1 MPNEVPFNLELDS
14 YAMGESFF
22 AVSGKTNSSKRCLLY
37 YTRQSSSDWDVTYS
51 KCVDGDVFATSLAA
65 SESILA
71 VGFKGEKVELVD
83 ARTNVI
89 LWSSNYVISA
99 PANLETGNEG
109 LGGFAAV
116 LYFEG
121 VFLAVGAPSVK
132 NDVHAGSHHGRAYI
146 YNVSSANDV
155 LGPFELHVPSELI
168 TISTDSEEGSSI
180 GVQFGA
186 SFFVSEM
193 LTTTSIPGI
202 FVGVG
207 APGANGVV
215 LYYLEDQYFS
225 SQSPNS
231 MFLIKSTQ
239 FLQGFRL
246 KLDHDTGDAVS
257 WDIHGE
263 RMFVGAP
270 KADNYDQYRG
280 RITRYGADGRLYVVT
295 ICQPN
300 RYRYSANQYSY
311 IKTCVDCSSGT
322 YSLGGYVSQCISCS
336 TEFPKPIHSS
346 WDGASRGC
354 SYTCHD
360 NYFGS
365 ACETCEAY
373 MLPSG
378 NPPLHS
384 KWKSINGLCTFKCD
398 DDYDIN
404 PSLDGCT
411 AAAAPNRAM
420 ATDVTWS
427 SVVLS
432 WNVTSGLH
440 PTTHSEQCHKYSI
453 LVWNGE
459 VNYTVGP
466 KEPVCTGSK
475 ISMHVNALQASTTY
489 RFRVRRGVFGIF
501 SDYTREVQT
510 LPAVS
515 SAAPRDIQIL
525 NTTGGVL
532 SLKWFKPIDN
542 GGSTLLHYMIEV
554 CQNYSFCRQINSTKP
569 NIIVSSMR
577 AYKSYN
583 FRIAAV
589 TAYGVGNFS
598 RWQFLT
604 MGRPYPPGGISTPTL
619 YNVNCSL
626 VFLSMVALKENE
638 DGGESPRL
646 MSFA

>member
-83 ARTNVI
+83 ARANSI

-146 YNVSSANDV
+146 YNVSSANDI

-193 LTTTSIPGI
+193 LTTTSVPGI

-225 SQSPNS
+225 SQSPTS
-231 MFLIKSTQ
+231 MFEIKSTQ

-257 WDIHGE
+257 WDIYGE

-270 KADNYDQYRG
+270 KADNYDQYAG
-280 RITRYGADGRLYVVT
+280 RMTRYGADGRL
-295 ICQPN
+295 
-300 RYRYSANQYSY
+300 
-311 IKTCVDCSSGT
+311 
-322 YSLGGYVSQCISCS
+322 
-336 TEFPKPIHSS
+336 
-346 WDGASRGC
+346 
-354 SYTCHD
+354 
-360 NYFGS
+360 
-365 ACETCEAY
+365 
-373 MLPSG
+373 
-378 NPPLHS
+378 
-384 KWKSINGLCTFKCD
+384 
-398 DDYDIN
+398 
-404 PSLDGCT
+404 
-411 AAAAPNRAM
+411 
-420 ATDVTWS
+420 
-427 SVVLS
+427 
-432 WNVTSGLH
+432 
-440 PTTHSEQCHKYSI
+440 
-453 LVWNGE
+453 
-459 VNYTVGP
+459 
-466 KEPVCTGSK
+466 
-475 ISMHVNALQASTTY
+475 
-489 RFRVRRGVFGIF
+489 
-501 SDYTREVQT
+501 T
-510 LPAVS
+510 L
-515 SAAPRDIQIL
+515 
-525 NTTGGVL
+525 
-532 SLKWFKPIDN
+532 
-542 GGSTLLHYMIEV
+542 
-554 CQNYSFCRQINSTKP
+554 
-569 NIIVSSMR
+569 
-577 AYKSYN
+577 
-583 FRIAAV
+583 
-589 TAYGVGNFS
+589 
-598 RWQFLT
+598 
-604 MGRPYPPGGISTPTL
+604 
-619 YNVNCSL
+619 
-626 VFLSMVALKENE
+626 
-638 DGGESPRL
+638 
-646 MSFA
+646 